1 MKEFDLIAALRTYQP
16 WDNIEA
22 LSVAKT
28 LDFLIY
34 GDENNKYVRTNL
46 AGHITGSAFLFNR
59 DYSKVLLTHHKKLN
73 RWLQFGG
80 HSDGD
85 TNTLHVAQRETTE
98 ESGIANFTPLTNEIF
113 DVDAHTIPANATK
126 NEPAHTHYDIRFAF
140 VTDQADFVVSDE
152 SDTLQWF
159 TLDEFKA
166 LKADDVRLTTARQR
180 FIQKWEKLLDT
191 KKCKHTQPK

>member
-1 MKEFDLIAALRTYQP
+1 MSEFNLLKALRTYQP

-22 LSVAKT
+22 LSVAKI

-34 GDENNKYVRTNL
+34 GDENKYVRTNL

-98 ESGIANFTPLTNEIF
+98 ESGIANFTSLTDAIF
-113 DVDAHTIPANATK
+113 DVDVHTIPANATK
-126 NEPAHTHYDIRFAF
+126 NEPAHLHYDIRFAF
-140 VTDQADFVVSDE
+140 VTDQTDFVVSDE

-159 TLDEFKA
+159 TMDEFKA
-166 LKADDVRLTTARQR
+166 LQDDDLRLTAARER
-180 FIQKWEKLLDT
+180 FVQKWEQLLAR
-191 KKCKHTQPK
+191 K